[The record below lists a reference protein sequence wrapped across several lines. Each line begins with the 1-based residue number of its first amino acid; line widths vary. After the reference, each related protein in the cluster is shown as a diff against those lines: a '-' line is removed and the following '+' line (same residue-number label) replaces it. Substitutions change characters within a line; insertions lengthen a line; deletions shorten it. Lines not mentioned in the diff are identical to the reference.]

1 MRPIVLKFGGS
12 SLNDREKFLFIARK
26 IISIKKKYRAPVACV
41 LSAPAEITDNLLKT
55 SSRFKPNIREQDALA
70 CLGEQ
75 LSVSLMAMAIGD
87 LGHKAISFNS
97 WQLPIKGRGEFG
109 NGEIISV
116 GLSKIKKAFLQ
127 GKIVL
132 ITGFQA
138 INKSGEIM
146 TLGRGGSDL
155 SAVALSRFLNAE
167 KCFLFSDV
175 KGVYSANPS
184 VVSEA
189 IKLPT
194 VSYDEIIAL
203 AETGTEVRQLK
214 AVKYAREHNIKI
226 HFASSIGKDEGTLIS
241 STASERK
248 VSCLSFSQNEDMA
261 MIAIIG
267 RNVEKNI
274 QINKALFEIARKA
287 GIKILSIKK
296 GPSRIIASALT
307 ERAREL
313 LLAIHKKFIR

>member
-12 SLNDREKFLFIARK
+12 SLSDREKFLFAAKK
-26 IISIKKKYRAPVACV
+26 IISFKKKYRTPVACV

-55 SSRFKPNIREQDALA
+55 SSRFKQNNRERDAVA
-70 CLGEQ
+70 AIGEQ
-75 LSVSLMAMAIGD
+75 LSVSLMAMAVGD

-116 GLSKIKKAFLQ
+116 GLSRIKKAFLR
-127 GKIVL
+127 GEIVL

-138 INKSGEIM
+138 INNSGEVM

-175 KGVYSANPS
+175 KGVYSANPAM
-184 VVSEA
+184 VPQAV
-189 IKLPT
+189 KLPA

-214 AVKYAREHNIKI
+214 AVKYARKHNIKI
-226 HFASSIGKDEGTLIS
+226 YFASSLGKDEGTLIS
-241 STASERK
+241 SAACERK
-248 VSCLSFSQNEDMA
+248 VSCLSFSQNGDMA
-261 MIAIIG
+261 MIAMIG
-267 RNVEKNI
+267 RDIEKNI
-274 QINKALFEIARKA
+274 NIEKSLFEIAGRD
-287 GIKILSIKK
+287 GIKIISFKK
-296 GPSRIIASALT
+296 DSDRIIAGTLPESG
-307 ERAREL
+307 RQL